1 MAAKNF
7 WKFLSMDPNT
17 TLFHAYF
24 NHGYALRSLIQVLVQ
39 EKGVILML
47 LKPNQI
53 ELHNTTVMKNGDN
66 SCYRS
71 IYQCTL
77 NADEIMDYYFN
88 IRGADQELVP
98 HYPIHINID
107 DLHKHTKDLNKSA
120 GIKLTWDAS
129 STGIIHLTI
138 VNGAM
143 LTDTPPLQLNLTQ
156 TAEIMIGDNYDATPN
171 VKVIFQEFRAWLD
184 AVGKHCVEMRIIG
197 KKKSVTIS
205 LLDSNHKIIS
215 SKTFSSTIV
224 KEQSPAQLPALDLSH
239 LALAAGNIND
249 NTVVMNHTPGV
260 VQPLPMFSFVDPD
273 EVASITI
280 PKTLGIFVALM
291 KLTADK
297 HSILRFY
304 FKEGQP
310 IRIDVAS
317 GNFGI
322 LSLKVLSAPIAKN

>member
-1 MAAKNF
+1 
-7 WKFLSMDPNT
+7 MDSNT

-39 EKGVILML
+39 EKGVVLML
-47 LKPNQI
+47 LKPDQI
-53 ELHNTTVMKNGDN
+53 ELHSTSIMKSGDN
-66 SCYRS
+66 SYYRS
-71 IYQCTL
+71 IYLCTL
-77 NADEIMDYYFN
+77 NADEIMDYYYN
-88 IRGADQELVP
+88 IRGKDQELVP
-98 HYPIHINID
+98 CYPIHINID

-120 GIKLTWDAS
+120 GIKLTWS
-129 STGIIHLTI
+129 STSTGVINLTI

-156 TAEIMIGDNYDATPN
+156 TAQIMTGDNYDSSPN
-171 VKVIFQEFRAWLD
+171 VKVIFQEFRTWLD
-184 AVGKHCVEMRIIG
+184 AVGKHCVEMRIVG

-205 LLDSNHKIIS
+205 LLDSNRNVIS
-215 SKTFSSTIV
+215 SKTFGSAIAHSSPV
-224 KEQSPAQLPALDLSH
+224 HSAPFDLSQLASSSNGNDNSVLLSPAQS
-239 LALAAGNIND
+239 
-249 NTVVMNHTPGV
+249 TSTM
-260 VQPLPMFSFVDPD
+260 PMFAFVDPD
-273 EVASITI
+273 EVAAINI
-280 PKTLGIFVALM
+280 PKTLGIFTALM

-322 LSLKVLSAPIAKN
+322 LSLKVFNVPHTQN

>member
-1 MAAKNF
+1 ME
-7 WKFLSMDPNT
+7 SST

-53 ELHNTTVMKNGDN
+53 ELHNTSSMKSGDN
-66 SCYRS
+66 SCFRS

-77 NADEIMDYYFN
+77 NADEIMDYYYN
-88 IRGADQELVP
+88 IRDPDQQLVP
-98 HYPIHINID
+98 FYPIHIDID
-107 DLHKHTKDLNKSA
+107 ELHKRTKDLNKSA
-120 GIKLTWDAS
+120 GIKLTW
-129 STGIIHLTI
+129 STTSIGVINLTI

-143 LTDTPPLQLNLTQ
+143 LTDTPPVQLNLTQ
-156 TAEIMIGDNYDATPN
+156 TAQIMTGDNYDTSPN
-171 VKVIFQEFRAWLD
+171 VKVIFQEFRTWLD
-184 AVGKHCVEMRIIG
+184 AVGKHCVEMRIVG
-197 KKKSVTIS
+197 KKKSVTIN
-205 LLDSNHKIIS
+205 LLDSNRNVIS
-215 SKTFSSTIV
+215 SKTFGTTVVKDSPPAAPSFIST
-224 KEQSPAQLPALDLSH
+224 PTLDLSQ
-239 LALAAGNIND
+239 LASSSAND
-249 NTVVMNHTPGV
+249 NSAMFNQAPAA
-260 VQPLPMFSFVDPD
+260 PMPMFAFVDPD
-273 EVASITI
+273 EIASISI
-280 PKTLGIFVALM
+280 PKTLGIFVSLM

-322 LSLKVLSAPIAKN
+322 LSLKVLSAPIVQN